1 MVTIEENKKL
11 IEEFPFLLPRNRFF
25 DNVPANYDYSYTE
38 LDNMPEGWR
47 KAFGIEMCK
56 EIKAELL
63 KYDYLNDYRILEIKE
78 KYGGLRW
85 YSGHIPSNSSIFD
98 IIHKYETLSFKT
110 CINCGRQAEYISEGW
125 ISPYCKTC
133 KELDEKNSAI
143 KYIPL
148 VKEELK
154 ESFEENATK

>member
-1 MVTIEENKKL
+1 MATIEENKKL
-11 IEEFPFLLPRNRFF
+11 IEEFPFLLPRSRFF
-25 DNVPANYDYSYTE
+25 DKVPNNYDYSYTE

-63 KYDYLNDYRILEIKE
+63 KHNYLNDYRILEIKE

-85 YSGHIPSNSSIFD
+85 YSGPTLKDSNLLD
-98 IIHKYETLSFKT
+98 IIHKYEDLSFKI
-110 CINCGRQAEYISEGW
+110 CIDCGKQAEYISKGW
-125 ISPYCKTC
+125 ISPYCKNC
-133 KELDEKNSAI
+133 KKIHEKNSAT

-148 VKEELK
+148 DKEELK
-154 ESFEENATK
+154 EIFEENFTK